1 MPEALPKS
9 RYVASCRVL
18 LDDCGFSP
26 SWYHFLTSS
35 FPTFPPTHRLLK
47 SEFPQSEPNKR
58 DEDAVEDE
66 ETGARSLPC
75 LRTFRT
81 INPMTRLAPPFHCHP
96 TIHPPPHPQSNT
108 TKSKGKTITKRRTKS
123 RKPNKTIRRTNQRFH
138 WRNNQDTLHWI
149 AKWLASVSGG
159 NNHLSLA

>member
-18 LDDCGFSP
+18 SDDCGFSP

-35 FPTFPPTHRLLK
+35 FPTFPPTLRLLK
-47 SEFPQSEPNKR
+47 SEFPQSKPNKR

-66 ETGARSLPC
+66 ETAARSLPC

-81 INPMTRLAPPFHCHP
+81 KNPMTRLAPPLHCHP
-96 TIHPPPHPQSNT
+96 TTHPPPHPQSNSI
-108 TKSKGKTITKRRTKS
+108 KNKGKITIKRKQKS
-123 RKPNKTIRRTNQRFH
+123 HKPNKTKRKTNHQSL
-138 WRNNQDTLHWI
+138 WKNDQNISPWI
-149 AKWLASVSGG
+149 AKWSASVSGES
-159 NNHLSLA
+159 NHLSLA